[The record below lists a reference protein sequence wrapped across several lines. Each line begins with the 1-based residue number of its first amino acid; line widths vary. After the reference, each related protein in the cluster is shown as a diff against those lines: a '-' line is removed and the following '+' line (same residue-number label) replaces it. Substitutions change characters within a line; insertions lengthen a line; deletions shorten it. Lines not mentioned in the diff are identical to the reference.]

1 MVVGCLEIY
10 DFDCYLVPALEQHA
24 LSALHLVDCRPTQY
38 SMHELDASGGQSP
51 SLKLSTE
58 SQHQEHDAVLATA
71 HQQCRQELGQQLH
84 PAVEQTD
91 QQGPYW
97 EEQSTCSIDTFT
109 KNKHGYRGVRKRPW
123 GSYAA
128 EIRDSTANKRRWVG
142 TFRSAEDAA
151 RAYDAAALTLHG
163 LRAKTNFK
171 YSAATLAHYK
181 LSQKVKPCP
190 VLMNTCCTVVK
201 PVYGSWHHVAA

>member
-1 MVVGCLEIY
+1 MHKADLTRGV
-10 DFDCYLVPALEQHA
+10 LVN
-24 LSALHLVDCRPTQY
+24 SACTSEPQP
-38 SMHELDASGGQSP
+38 Q
-51 SLKLSTE
+51 K
-58 SQHQEHDAVLATA
+58 QDAVLADA
-71 HQQCRQELGQQLH
+71 LQHHREQLN
-84 PAVEQTD
+84 PATEQID
-91 QQGPYW
+91 QQGVSW
-97 EEQSTCSIDTFT
+97 EEQSTLSVDTVT

-171 YSAATLAHYK
+171 YSVATLAHYK
-181 LSQKVKPCP
+181 MSQKVG
-190 VLMNTCCTVVK
+190 LSVVK
-201 PVYGSWHHVAA
+201 GRQTPTSCNKAMHVPSHSHIVLSTLYRCKSNINPQSCM